1 MALLPEIKPSELV
14 PKGIR
19 KQKPPALFRRK
30 GLFFFRSLAKEKKMF
45 TDSFS
50 TLSTFDKAAT
60 VAFYVTVALALIAFV
75 FGIIVKLKKSEAL
88 SSYLKTVF
96 ASAIGYA
103 IGLTA
108 ILLFLK
114 LDDYI
119 VAGYIDYGTFIP
131 IAVMIVSAIVLAVAY
146 YAVSVFKKEKVSLLA
161 KISAAILGAELLV
174 LLILQTVKY
183 YKDNPSVEASGEAQL
198 YIYTAILIAA
208 IVLIAIFFGKNKT
221 EVSRTKSISYAA
233 ICAALSFAL
242 SYIRFIELP
251 QGGSVTLVS
260 LLPLMIYSYKFG
272 IRRGTA
278 LGAIYGLLQF
288 IQGPWFYHP
297 VQFLLDYPIAFAAI
311 GLAGLFHDL
320 KIFEDKKP
328 LQFALGAI
336 AAVILRYFSHVVSGI
351 FVFGSG
357 DPENYSAVAWSFL
370 YNSFAFAD
378 MAICIV
384 AGCALFASKNFVR
397 LVDSN
402 K

>member
-1 MALLPEIKPSELV
+1 
-14 PKGIR
+14 
-19 KQKPPALFRRK
+19 
-30 GLFFFRSLAKEKKMF
+30 MF
-45 TDSFS
+45 TDPFS
-50 TLSTFDKAAT
+50 TLSVFDKAAT
-60 VAFYVTVALALIAFV
+60 VAFYVTVALALIALV
-75 FGIIVKLKKSEAL
+75 FGIIVKLKKSDAM
-88 SSYLKTVF
+88 SSYLKAVF

-114 LDDYI
+114 LDEYISVGYVDYE
-119 VAGYIDYGTFIP
+119 TFIP
-131 IAVMIVSAIVLAVAY
+131 VAVMLGSAIILAVAY
-146 YAVSVFKKEKVSLLA
+146 YAVSVFQKEKASLVA
-161 KISAAILGAELLV
+161 KISAGILGAELLV
-174 LLILQTVKY
+174 VLIMQTVKY
-183 YKDNPSVEASGEAQL
+183 YKANPSVEASGEVQL
-198 YIYTAILIAA
+198 YVYTVILIAA
-208 IVLIAIFFGKNKT
+208 IVLIAVLLGKNKSD
-221 EVSRTKSISYAA
+221 VNRTKAISYAA
-233 ICAALSFAL
+233 ICAALAFAL

-260 LLPLMIYSYKFG
+260 LLPIMIYSYKFG
-272 IRRGTA
+272 IRRGAA

-311 GLAGLFHDL
+311 GLAGLFREVKVL
-320 KIFEDKKP
+320 ENKKP

-336 AAVILRYFSHVVSGI
+336 VAVVIRYLSHVVSGI

-384 AGCALFASKNFVR
+384 AGCALFASRNFVR
-397 LVDSN
+397 LVEAN